1 MMTKQDYRKV
11 LTTRHPFWQALSPT
25 TVKQRVDQIL
35 SAPNAEH
42 LVQTLSPIEYTIL
55 LKETPELRPQLLQ
68 LAQPQ
73 QIRLVLD
80 LDCWDRD
87 VMQTQRV
94 LEWLEDLQRSGTEVF
109 AQTLLELDPEF
120 LVFFLQQFVRIQGA
134 LPSEEDI
141 EPIHYDEALT
151 NELYRTEF
159 IDPQSPLND
168 RLQRLLSFLRL
179 ADLDLYHKLMQAAMW
194 EQTGELMEWAYRW
207 KSGRLQDEGFPDY

>member
-1 MMTKQDYRKV
+1 MLTEQDYRNALV
-11 LTTRHPFWQALSPT
+11 TRHPFWQALSPT

-87 VMQTQRV
+87 VIQTLPV
-94 LEWLEDLQRSGTEVF
+94 LEWLEDLQRSG
-109 AQTLLELDPEF
+109 ALNAYELPQEKD
-120 LVFFLQQFVRIQGA
+120 
-134 LPSEEDI
+134 
-141 EPIHYDEALT
+141 DELAA
-151 NELYRTEF
+151 R
-159 IDPQSPLND
+159 
-168 RLQRLLSFLRL
+168 QRANVDGGWQPCR
-179 ADLDLYHKLMQAAMW
+179 K
-194 EQTGELMEWAYRW
+194 
-207 KSGRLQDEGFPDY
+207 